1 MRQHGRGPFPIPF
14 PISPSQPRCFDAA
27 RNTAIGRYDQ
37 SRLGGMC
44 LCVCLLVCACSCVRV
59 SVCVLV
65 RACLCA
71 RLCVCKRAA
80 AAAIGGRLLG
90 IRSSAVHVPLYLSS
104 VPTRTAEPQSSSGAG
119 AGAHHFSASS
129 PIFLRSPS
137 PRAVPLARNHRA
149 LAPSP
154 ALFPRRNP
162 PIFTLAVRRPR
173 KPVTPLAAS
182 IHRPKLHRRRSTY
195 IQLRAARGF
204 SFNANLS
211 ARLAKLPQSSRPTTI
226 NLTFR
231 VQFALASLAL
241 PSRTSKQPRPKQ
253 HKAKQRE
260 DPPSPP
266 NPIWP
271 ATHKPA
277 PGAGSPPPAMRKP
290 AQNSGW
296 VNSRTY
302 RHCLYPRRS

>member
-1 MRQHGRGPFPIPF
+1 MCGGVSNKSVRPRLCRQNASGQARQANMRQHGRGPFPIPF

-137 PRAVPLARNHRA
+137 PRAVPLARNHRP

-162 PIFTLAVRRPR
+162 SVFHPCGPPATQTRDPARCKHPPPQAPPAPVNLHTAARRAWLFFQR
-173 KPVTPLAAS
+173 QT
-182 IHRPKLHRRRSTY
+182 R
-195 IQLRAARGF
+195 LRASQRY
-204 SFNANLS
+204 
-211 ARLAKLPQSSRPTTI
+211 
-226 NLTFR
+226 
-231 VQFALASLAL
+231 
-241 PSRTSKQPRPKQ
+241 
-253 HKAKQRE
+253 HKAR
-260 DPPSPP
+260 DPPPSTLLSVCNLRLPP
-266 NPIWP
+266 
-271 ATHKPA
+271 
-277 PGAGSPPPAMRKP
+277 
-290 AQNSGW
+290 
-296 VNSRTY
+296 
-302 RHCLYPRRS
+302 